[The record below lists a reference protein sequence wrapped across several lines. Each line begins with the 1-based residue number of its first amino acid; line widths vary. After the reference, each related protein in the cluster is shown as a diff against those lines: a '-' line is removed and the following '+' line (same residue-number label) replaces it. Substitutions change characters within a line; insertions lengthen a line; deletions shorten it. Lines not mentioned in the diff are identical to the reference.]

1 MVLSTSYYIPFG
13 GGGGI
18 TQCES
23 QGSFCSD
30 KTTAVIRSCRRGT
43 ASCCCSFFRSLLQYS
58 TWGSHVF
65 SLPNNCTVSFR
76 ILSCERK
83 KTEKKEGGTKV
94 AQRLWQSAFF
104 SSKIIFEFAK

>member
-30 KTTAVIRSCRRGT
+30 KTTAVIRSCRGT
-43 ASCCCSFFRSLLQYS
+43 ASCCCSFFGHCYSTSS

-65 SLPNNCTVSFR
+65 SLLNNCTVSFR
-76 ILSCERK
+76 IL
-83 KTEKKEGGTKV
+83 
-94 AQRLWQSAFF
+94 F
-104 SSKIIFEFAK
+104 

>member
-1 MVLSTSYYIPFG
+1 MALSTSYYIPFGG

-43 ASCCCSFFRSLLQYS
+43 ASCCCSFFGHCYS
-58 TWGSHVF
+58 TVQYLGFTRF
-65 SLPNNCTVSFR
+65 SLPNNCTISFR
-76 ILSCERK
+76 IL
-83 KTEKKEGGTKV
+83 
-94 AQRLWQSAFF
+94 F
-104 SSKIIFEFAK
+104 